1 MPRTQLPV
9 SKEGWSALS
18 DARKPVARS
27 AEMLTQL
34 LVFACSPKGQIAI
47 QLAASANRAPK
58 SYAVPITSRGFT
70 SGYSDTRDE
79 KGPRDLIIDKNAWLG
94 ASGSPIFLENGAVI
108 GILVRRGIDNG
119 AAWRWAGRLLSLR
132 KC

>member
-1 MPRTQLPV
+1 VRFLTRASQWLARRRCLRSFLYLRAAQSSNCDPV
-9 SKEGWSALS
+9 G
-18 DARKPVARS
+18 
-27 AEMLTQL
+27 
-34 LVFACSPKGQIAI
+34 
-47 QLAASANRAPK
+47 ASANRAPK

-79 KGPRDLIIDKNAWLG
+79 KGPRDLIIDKNAWLS

-119 AAWRWAGRLLSLR
+119 SGLAMGGPASFLAKVLSQR
-132 KC
+132 GNE

>member
-1 MPRTQLPV
+1 VQ
-9 SKEGWSALS
+9 
-18 DARKPVARS
+18 
-27 AEMLTQL
+27 
-34 LVFACSPKGQIAI
+34 PKGSNRDPVG
-47 QLAASANRAPK
+47 ASANRAPK

-79 KGPRDLIIDKNAWLG
+79 KGPRDLIIDKNAWLD

-119 AAWRWAGRLLSLR
+119 SGLAMGGPASFIAKVLSQR
-132 KC
+132 GNE